1 MRLRPCPPPGKVFF
15 FLMVFYISKVPF
27 HSHHQAWLTEIHE
40 YAQEDV
46 VLMLLG
52 NKARHC
58 GKCFSGL
65 MNSGR
70 NNIDRSSH
78 TWCTMVKWKDQ
89 TEYLIININL
99 CSAVWTLGDALHRK
113 TIHKHTHTHTKWQQ
127 AASFWKIYN
136 LSVSF
141 QELQHTC
148 CNISSGKFAN
158 ISITLFF
165 LFFTFLYASTASDS
179 RPSETENR
187 CLRLEALASS
197 IAPTLHTGPELAP
210 SEPIWLISS
219 HQTRTPGRGLCVN
232 CGQIAHTHLHGGIDN
247 CSCRCVFIFI
257 YLRFVCLFVSAF
269 LPRPMPLMAGW
280 WRGKTV
286 RGLLRWIN

>member
-27 HSHHQAWLTEIHE
+27 HSHQQAWLTEIHE

-70 NNIDRSSH
+70 NNIDRSSN

-113 TIHKHTHTHTKWQQ
+113 TMHKHTHTQNDSKLLHFGRSTTCQSLFRSYNIHVVTSQ
-127 AASFWKIYN
+127 ATN
-136 LSVSF
+136 L
-141 QELQHTC
+141 Q
-148 CNISSGKFAN
+148 ISALHFFF
-158 ISITLFF
+158 FF
-165 LFFTFLYASTASDS
+165 LHFCMPQLPLTAVPLK
-179 RPSETENR
+179 R
-187 CLRLEALASS
+187 
-197 IAPTLHTGPELAP
+197 
-210 SEPIWLISS
+210 
-219 HQTRTPGRGLCVN
+219 RT
-232 CGQIAHTHLHGGIDN
+232 D
-247 CSCRCVFIFI
+247 
-257 YLRFVCLFVSAF
+257 VSA
-269 LPRPMPLMAGW
+269 LKLWLVPSHPRFIPAL
-280 WRGKTV
+280 
-286 RGLLRWIN
+286 N